1 MAMTEQQIQLVVAA
15 QNGDVRCF
23 EQLYAI
29 YYEKVYGFAR
39 MILRNETDAEDILQ
53 ETFIT
58 AWKKLDTLQ
67 TPATFSV
74 WIQIIAK
81 NACNMK
87 LRRKNM
93 AILIDAEQENEN
105 YEGVEDEEMLPA
117 AYAEKA
123 DLKERLGRII
133 EGLSDVQ
140 RQTVV
145 LYYFNELSIDE
156 IADIME
162 CSPGTVKSRL
172 FLARNAIKA
181 EVVEEERKTGQKFY
195 GIMGIPMLPLGYFIQ
210 SHIKSMSIEASA
222 ANISLSTI
230 KSSISNPGGAGTPS
244 SGTPSSGTP
253 TAQSVKMGKV
263 KMPGKISLTAKI
275 AIGVI
280 AVVVVA
286 GIVAV
291 LVHPLALFGG
301 SANTPDDI
309 TDNGGDIVY
318 DDSNLADAV
327 EALPDAEAFQ
337 FICSLLEGYWISEP
351 DHFVGFSSEDDT
363 QSFEYGLLQ
372 TEYGFGGE
380 ITDAVAAGEY
390 QVTLTVHF
398 PAVPANLMNNGY
410 PEKTETVYLDLS
422 DLIQNRKLHV
432 KIGDDEWRT
441 YTFFGD
447 ALEQMIAIPSSEYQS
462 FYENYLSHWVL
473 YNPFSRTY
481 TEDTFADDFAPY
493 MLYSGSILQES
504 VHPDFAGSYLDSG
517 DIPAAYVE
525 QTVSRHFPVTP
536 EQYRAA
542 LPKTPGAYE
551 YYDPAQNA
559 YHFPGGYGGPEM
571 TGEVTEVM
579 QQGNCYYI
587 TCEWSDAGGN
597 YVFSHTVTVVLGNTN
612 IDFYYRENTVA

>member
-1 MAMTEQQIQLVVAA
+1 MAMTEQQIQLVMAA
-15 QNGDVRCF
+15 QKGDVKSF

-39 MILRNETDAEDILQ
+39 MILRNETDAEDVLQ

-81 NACNMK
+81 NGCNMK
-87 LRRKNM
+87 LRRKNI
-93 AILIDAEQENEN
+93 AILMDAEQDGENF
-105 YEGVEDEEMLPA
+105 EGAEDEEMLPA
-117 AYAEKA
+117 VYAERE

-140 RQTVV
+140 RQTIV
-145 LYYFNELSIDE
+145 LYYFNELSVDE

-195 GIMGIPMLPLGYFIQ
+195 GIMGLPMLPLGKFIQ
-210 SHIKSMSIEASA
+210 SHIKSMTIEPSA
-222 ANISLSTI
+222 ASTSLSTI
-230 KSSISNPGGAGTPS
+230 KNTISNPGSGGA
-244 SGTPSSGTP
+244 PSSGTP
-253 TAQSVKMGKV
+253 TAQSVKMGKA
-263 KMPGKISLTAKI
+263 KLPGKISLTAKI
-275 AIGVI
+275 IIGAV

-291 LVHPLALFGG
+291 LVHPVALFGG

-309 TDNGGDIVY
+309 PDHGEAVVY
-318 DDSNLADAV
+318 DDNTLVDAV
-327 EALPDAEAFQ
+327 DALPDAEALK
-337 FICSLLEGYWISEP
+337 FICSRLEGYWISEP
-351 DHFVGFSSEDDT
+351 DHFVGFASEGDA
-363 QSFEYGLLQ
+363 QLFEYGLLQ

-380 ITDAVAAGEY
+380 ITDAVAAGQY
-390 QVTLTVHF
+390 QATLTVHF
-398 PAVPANLMNNGY
+398 PAVPANVMNNGY

-422 DLIQNRKLHV
+422 DLVQDGKLHV

-441 YTFFGD
+441 YTFLGD

-462 FYENYLSHWVL
+462 FYENYLSCWGL

-481 TEDTFADDFAPY
+481 TEDTFADDFEPY

-504 VHPDFAGSYLDSG
+504 VHPGFAGSYLDTG

-542 LPKTPGAYE
+542 LPKTPGVYE

-579 QQGNCYYI
+579 QQGSCFYI

-597 YVFSHTVTVVLGNTN
+597 YVFSHTVTVVLGNTDT
-612 IDFYYRENTVA
+612 DFYYRENTVV